1 MNDINWALNEYYKSF
16 GIEESVYRL
25 GEEVLKECSEQFD
38 NIDRISELNQI
49 KVLKA
54 FRDNKVSEA
63 CLMGTSGYGYNDLG
77 RETLEKVYAS
87 VFKTEDAIVRAQIT
101 CGTHAL
107 SLALSANLRPGDE
120 LLSPAGKPYDTLE
133 EVIGIRESKGSLK
146 EYGITYRQVDL
157 LVINLI
163 LKV

>member
-1 MNDINWALNEYYKSF
+1 MNDINLALNEYYKSF

-87 VFKTEDAIVRAQIT
+87 VFKTED
-101 CGTHAL
+101 
-107 SLALSANLRPGDE
+107 
-120 LLSPAGKPYDTLE
+120 
-133 EVIGIRESKGSLK
+133 
-146 EYGITYRQVDL
+146 
-157 LVINLI
+157 
-163 LKV
+163 